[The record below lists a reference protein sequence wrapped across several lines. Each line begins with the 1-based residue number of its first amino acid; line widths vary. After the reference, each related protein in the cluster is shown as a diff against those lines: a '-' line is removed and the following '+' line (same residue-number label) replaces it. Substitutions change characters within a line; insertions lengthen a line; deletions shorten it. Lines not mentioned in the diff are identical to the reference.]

1 MELTIRA
8 IGTWG
13 LKLMPLGFSQFCEE
27 GDGAVWERKS
37 WIRVTSRDS
46 LSREAATSQS
56 SWLPRL
62 SQAVLMWWESARE
75 APWVCIAEPSLR
87 VELDFPLIYSLLA
100 LCCLKWPLPG
110 KRSQP
115 LNSPWLWSADPPI
128 QALLLQCLWIAC
140 VCVCIWFKWSID
152 FRLAWFLTM
161 HLLFGTLIPTELQI
175 YFC

>member
-13 LKLMPLGFSQFCEE
+13 LKMMPLGYSQFSEE

-62 SQAVLMWWESARE
+62 SQAVLMWWESAWE

-140 VCVCIWFKWSID
+140 VYDLNDRLIFAWHD
-152 FRLAWFLTM
+152 F
-161 HLLFGTLIPTELQI
+161 
-175 YFC
+175 

>member
-1 MELTIRA
+1 M
-8 IGTWG
+8 
-13 LKLMPLGFSQFCEE
+13 MPLGYSQFSEE

-56 SWLPRL
+56 LWLPRL

-87 VELDFPLIYSLLA
+87 VELDFPLIYSLPA

-110 KRSQP
+110 KGPSPSTALGCGQLTLPSRPYFSSACGLRVYACVYDLNDGLIFTWHDFLLCVCYLGLSFP
-115 LNSPWLWSADPPI
+115 LNFRYISANHGFVI
-128 QALLLQCLWIAC
+128 I
-140 VCVCIWFKWSID
+140 
-152 FRLAWFLTM
+152 
-161 HLLFGTLIPTELQI
+161 
-175 YFC
+175 